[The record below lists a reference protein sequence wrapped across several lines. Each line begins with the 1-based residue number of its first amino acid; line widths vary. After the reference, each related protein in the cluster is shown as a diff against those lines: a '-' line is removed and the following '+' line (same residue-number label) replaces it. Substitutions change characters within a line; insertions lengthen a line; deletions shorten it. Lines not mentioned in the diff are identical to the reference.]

1 LNEPDSGLADYD
13 FSNST
18 ALSPAGYAPDWSPDG
33 TNIAFISDRTGPNE
47 YGRRTNEIW
56 VMDADGSR
64 PTALT
69 NIDSLRPPTQHLAT
83 VGRPSW
89 SPDGQQIM
97 FSAYLISDKLDIY
110 SMNSDGSS
118 LVNLS
123 NTPDKAERSLDW

>member
-1 LNEPDSGLADYD
+1 MDADGGNQTNLTN
-13 FSNST
+13 NSYHDM
-18 ALSPAGYAPDWSPDG
+18 SPSSSPDG
-33 TNIAFISDRTGPNE
+33 TKIAFISDRTGPNE